1 MILKEVVARI
11 DLCCPFA
18 LQEEW
23 DNSGLQVGDP
33 GANVNGVLLAFDFTE
48 AILAEAVAKKA
59 ELIITHHPFFFQGV
73 KRIDLSTSKGKMI
86 AGLLRE
92 NIAVVACHTCLDK
105 MAYGVSA
112 ALGNRLNLQDC
123 AVFLPEANGLG
134 FGMTGYLPKETPFG
148 EFIETVKKNLGLDA
162 LRFVGD
168 AAAPVKK
175 AVVMG
180 GAGAEFMAAAKDQ
193 GADVYVSADFKYH
206 DAQAAREMGL
216 FIIDA
221 GHFATEAVV
230 LKPFMQKLATA
241 MPSLSFMLSD
251 QSEDFWSYR

>member
-1 MILKEVVARI
+1 MLLKEVIAKI

-23 DNSGLQVGDP
+23 DNSGLQIGDP
-33 GANVNGVLLAFDFTE
+33 AANIDRVLLAFDFTE
-48 AILAEAVAKKA
+48 AVLAEAVAKKA

-86 AGLLRE
+86 AGLLQQ
-92 NIAVVACHTCLDK
+92 NIAVVACHTSLDK

-123 AVFLPEANGLG
+123 AVFLPEDSGLG
-134 FGMTGYLPKETPFG
+134 FGMMGYLRQETSFG
-148 EFIETVKKNLGLDA
+148 DFIEMVKKNLNLDA

-168 AAAPVKK
+168 PTAPVKK

-180 GAGAEFMAAAKDQ
+180 GAGAEFMAEAKHQ

-206 DAQAAREMGL
+206 DAQAAQEMGL
-216 FIIDA
+216 SIIDA
-221 GHFATEAVV
+221 GHFGTEVVV
-230 LKPFMQKLATA
+230 LKPFMQKLAAA
-241 MPSLSFMLSD
+241 MPALAFMSST
-251 QSEDFWSYR
+251 QSGDFWSYR